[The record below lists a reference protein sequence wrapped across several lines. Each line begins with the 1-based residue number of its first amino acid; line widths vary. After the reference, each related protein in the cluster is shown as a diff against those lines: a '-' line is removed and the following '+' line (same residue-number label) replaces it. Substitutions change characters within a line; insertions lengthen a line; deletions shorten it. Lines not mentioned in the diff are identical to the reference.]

1 MFCAISGNAPEVPVV
16 SKKTGHCY
24 EKSMLQKYVDAEGKC
39 PMTGEEMTMDDAVE
53 VQANKAVRPR
63 PITAT
68 SIPGMLTLFQDE
80 WDTLMLE
87 THELR
92 QHSETLRQELAKTLY
107 QHDAACRVIARLVTE
122 RDEARAMLSQ
132 MQAAAAAAPP
142 AAAASGG
149 GAASMQVEEE
159 GGITE
164 AIKSEMVAKFDEL
177 QAARKP
183 KAKMKYDDFTA
194 AGLCADLGSFAEQS
208 SNPLHGSGKTSGIAC
223 MVLDPKNP
231 AQVLS
236 GGNDGSVVLFD
247 TKSAKIVFTHK
258 AHKKP
263 ITDVQ
268 AHPSA
273 NILFTTSMDKSA
285 QMYVGSDSTFSGAK
299 PVSIKSHK
307 AAVVGCAIHPTGNYV
322 VTASMDSTWELHDL
336 SAGSPRM
343 LSSISDSNVS
353 TGFSAVGFHPDGI
366 YLGTGSAAGLVQVFD
381 IRTQKAI
388 ANCTDH
394 KGAVNSISFSENGF
408 YLATGAD
415 DGSAIV
421 WDLRKLK
428 NTASWQT
435 KAPVSKVQF
444 DYTGMYLAI
453 ASDVVDVYKFQKE
466 KKKVTWESVAKFDG
480 HKGAVTSVAF
490 GPNAQSIVTSGAD
503 RTVKVW
509 GA

>member
-122 RDEARAMLSQ
+122 RDEARAILSQ
-132 MQAAAAAAPP
+132 FKAQAAAAPAP
-142 AAAASGG
+142 AAS
-149 GAASMQVEEE
+149 SMEVEEE

-164 AIKSEMVAKFDEL
+164 KIKSEMIAKFDEL
-177 QAARKP
+177 QAARRSRSKKHP
-183 KAKMKYDDFTA
+183 ELASVDTLKGYT
-194 AGLCADLGSFAEQS
+194 EQT
-208 SNPLHGSGKTSGIAC
+208 SNPLHGTGKNAGVSC
-223 MVLDPKNP
+223 MALDAKDEDT
-231 AQVLS
+231 LLT
-236 GGNDGSVVLFD
+236 GGVDGSVVLFN
-247 TKSAKIVFTHK
+247 KKAGKIIKTFKTHSK
-258 AHKKP
+258 AV
-263 ITDVQ
+263 TDVQ
-268 AHPSA
+268 VHPTR
-273 NILFTTSMDKSA
+273 NVLFSTSSDKTAVMHVGGSGTTYKKEVIKGHKS
-285 QMYVGSDSTFSGAK
+285 
-299 PVSIKSHK
+299 
-307 AAVVGCAIHPTGNYV
+307 AVVGCAIHPTGNYL
-322 VTASMDSTWELHDL
+322 VTASMDSTWVTHDL
-336 SAGSPRM
+336 SSGVRS
-343 LSSISDSNVS
+343 LSAITDPNV
-353 TGFSAVGFHPDGI
+353 TKGFSAVSFHPDGI
-366 YLGTGSAAGLVQVFD
+366 YLGTGSSEGLVQVFD

-394 KGAVNSISFSENGF
+394 KGTVNSMSFSENGY
-408 YLATGAD
+408 YLATGSE
-415 DGSAIV
+415 DGTAIV

-428 NTASWQT
+428 NTKTYQVGSAV
-435 KAPVSKVQF
+435 KKVQF
-444 DYTGMYLAI
+444 DYTGVYLAL
-453 ASDVVDVYKFQKE
+453 AADTVSVYRA
-466 KKKVTWESVAKFDG
+466 KKWDAVAEYDG
-480 HKGAVTSVAF
+480 HEGAVSGVAF
-490 GPNAQSIVTSGAD
+490 GTNAQWLATCGAD
-503 RTVKVW
+503 RAVKVW